1 MGTPIKYQQYHQILS
16 FLMESSGKE
25 RVNFLKFAGT
35 AGTFGKSIEWNFGG
49 IVQQQ
54 CWTPPSSARNG

>member
-1 MGTPIKYQQYHQILS
+1 MGTPLKYQQYHQILS

-25 RVNFLKFAGT
+25 RVNFLKFAAT
-35 AGTFGKSIEWNFGG
+35 AGTFVKSIEWNFGG

-54 CWTPPSSARNG
+54 C